1 MLSKW
6 LTVKDIKDGD
16 DWVIKFVVLDVSET
30 ST

>member
-1 MLSKW
+1 MPSTW

-16 DWVIKFVVLDVSET
+16 DWAIKFVVLDISEI